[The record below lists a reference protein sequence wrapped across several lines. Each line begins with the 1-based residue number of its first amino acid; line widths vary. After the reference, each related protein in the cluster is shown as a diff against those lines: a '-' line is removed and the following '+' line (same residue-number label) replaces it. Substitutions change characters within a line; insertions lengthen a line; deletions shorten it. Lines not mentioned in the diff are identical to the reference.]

1 LFDFQDTSSRVSE
14 DYQNSLRSILDRG
27 VKVILLASL
36 DDQMVRLLICYV
48 TSRSLLISRYQ
59 VPIYSA
65 SFSAARHPL
74 LLRALYVD
82 SSISSSH
89 DFILNLITLGMMILN
104 AGLDDQGLISHLSEA
119 TAGAWRGVGHSSPY
133 EDPGAY
139 DLAVNYL
146 LKTSNP
152 GAEPLEV
159 ESFGARDV
167 KNDYELPW
175 ILRGVMD
182 DPKVQEL
189 FPSEIKA
196 LKDTILSWQPD
207 TRALRDIKRRAS
219 RVSQSVLTVHD

>member
-1 LFDFQDTSSRVSE
+1 
-14 DYQNSLRSILDRG
+14 
-27 VKVILLASL
+27 
-36 DDQMVRLLICYV
+36 MVRSLIFYV
-48 TSRSLLISRYQ
+48 TSYSLLISRYQ

-119 TAGAWRGVGHSSPY
+119 TAGAWRGAGHSSPY
-133 EDPGAY
+133 ENPGAY

-189 FPSEIKA
+189 FPAEIKA

-219 RVSQSVLTVHD
+219 RVSQSVLTAHD